1 MLKTE
6 LERKKLSAAG
16 LRFAVVVARWNRN
29 ITSQLEGGAIHGLR
43 SAGCTEDAIDI
54 YHVPGAFELPL
65 ACKLAAETR
74 KFDAVIALGCV
85 IRGDTP
91 HFDFVAGEAAR
102 GLMDVSLKTGVPVI
116 FGVITTENLEQA
128 IARAG
133 EAAHPDNKG
142 NEAAVTAI
150 ETVHSCRNIS
160 GTFEF

>member
-1 MLKTE
+1 MKTE
-6 LERKKLSAAG
+6 LERKNLSAEG
-16 LRFAVVVARWNRN
+16 LRFAVVVAGWNRR
-29 ITSQLEGGAIHGLR
+29 ITTQLEAGAIHGLT
-43 SAGCTEDAIDI
+43 SAGCSEEHISVFT
-54 YHVPGAFELPL
+54 VPGAFELPL
-65 ACKLAAETR
+65 ACKKAADTR

-102 GLMDVSLKTGVPVI
+102 GLMDVSLETGVPVI

-133 EAAHPDNKG
+133 GADEPENKG

-150 ETVHSCRNIS
+150 EMAHACREIS
-160 GTFEF
+160 GPIEV